1 MLGYFNGDIVCLE
14 GASGLRSDQPCRRR
28 VDKGDEFSTRLRR
41 RRRHQPLLRQQPG
54 RMVPAPLTSFPRL
67 RQVRVPKLGA
77 GDPAP
82 GDGAVPRP
90 AAAKPGRRRR

>member
-28 VDKGDEFSTRLRR
+28 VDKRDEFNKTVMA
-41 RRRHQPLLRQQPG
+41 QQAPAA
-54 RMVPAPLTSFPRL
+54 PAPAAGKNGARPADERPTPPASEGAEG
-67 RQVRVPKLGA
+67 GA

-82 GDGAVPRP
+82 AEGAAPRP
-90 AAAKPGRRRR
+90 AAAKPARRSG